1 MPTQYVHWYNYYAY
15 TYLILKKDTDIK
27 VFNAKIKDFIAQ
39 KAEGSIV
46 TLFVKAYAENYLYGK
61 YENGVQAGG
70 RIEYVRPFFYH
81 SAIYFDHSLH

>member
-39 KAEGSIV
+39 
-46 TLFVKAYAENYLYGK
+46 
-61 YENGVQAGG
+61 NGVQAGG